1 MKAKCKDCE
10 FSNEHEQVYSHN
22 KTTHQRKDPTS
33 FILIDDKEVV
43 EFYRKGIAKILLK
56 KLKDQD
62 TDFLLEEVECD
73 LKEFQHIHPDY
84 TEDALNRYGKK
95 KLISEVIQSLLNSE
109 SGVING

>member
-1 MKAKCKDCE
+1 MKAKCKNCE
-10 FSNEHEQVYSHN
+10 FTSEHEQVHN
-22 KTTHQRKDPTS
+22 HTKKTHQDKDPTS
-33 FILIDDKEVV
+33 FILTDDVEVV
-43 EFYRKGIAKILLK
+43 EFYRKGIAKILFK

-84 TEDALNRYGKK
+84 TENALNKYGKK

-109 SGVING
+109 SGGMK